1 MKKIL
6 AISCA
11 ALCVATFPGC
21 GNDSTQTSQ
30 PHQKQAATQTKTTR
44 YVAAKYEP
52 YFVPE
57 FLDSNGLCGIAS
69 NDNGD
74 KVAVASIDGVCPTE
88 EAVEARGFKYIETT
102 MDYRPKP
109 VDGFCGYA
117 HLEHGINMISEKEF
131 NKLQDTVG
139 DVTQIAVNSK
149 DETCP
154 LISELSDVFQ
164 NSVSVP
170 LRFNYNEININP
182 EGYDVMEFGELKQ
195 EVGMLDPK
203 DRNLMEIF
211 DEKDKFYS
219 ANGIEI
225 PKVFVNNDSRGI
237 CGDDMSGCDF
247 DDKKLTLT
255 NTKTGDEYAFITANG
270 YYLPKY
276 MLTRGA
282 FDICYGDFKQCNFEP
297 NEANTQGTVTNIVT
311 SESYTSP
318 EANDV
323 TQGV

>member
-1 MKKIL
+1 M
-6 AISCA
+6 
-11 ALCVATFPGC
+11 
-21 GNDSTQTSQ
+21 
-30 PHQKQAATQTKTTR
+30 
-44 YVAAKYEP
+44 
-52 YFVPE
+52 
-57 FLDSNGLCGIAS
+57 
-69 NDNGD
+69 
-74 KVAVASIDGVCPTE
+74 
-88 EAVEARGFKYIETT
+88 
-102 MDYRPKP
+102 
-109 VDGFCGYA
+109 
-117 HLEHGINMISEKEF
+117 
-131 NKLQDTVG
+131 
-139 DVTQIAVNSK
+139 
-149 DETCP
+149 
-154 LISELSDVFQ
+154 ISELSDVFQ
-164 NSVSVP
+164 NSVGVP

-182 EGYDVMEFGELKQ
+182 EGYDVMGFGELKQ

-247 DDKKLTLT
+247 DNKKLTLT

-282 FDICYGDFKQCNFEP
+282 FDTCYGDFKQCNFEP

-323 TQGV
+323 THE